1 MLKVRKISKEFPYL
15 FFESSLPMFISENF
29 LSEIMNRYDF
39 RGLKL
44 GVRCTPNNFFVRIVR
59 ILKIVITTNSEYL
72 HGTITRTGRT
82 CQKTPL

>member
-39 RGLKL
+39 Q
-44 GVRCTPNNFFVRIVR
+44 GVQTWCTVYSKQRFRKNCKNF
-59 ILKIVITTNSEYL
+59 KNSDY
-72 HGTITRTGRT
+72 H
-82 CQKTPL
+82 K